1 MAKSIDQQI
10 KDAMAKKV
18 VGQTTEIYK
27 AVVLE
32 LYKRITANSLQVGL
46 AYGSPVLTGR
56 YYVSHTVARGR
67 IDTTV
72 REPNPDGEENPYPG
86 LPLTNA
92 AAALLGFKLGQTTY
106 IANSLPYAQILEE
119 GHSKFKA
126 PEGIYGVAA
135 EQVAQK
141 FKGATKITL
150 SGVK

>member
-18 VGQTTEIYK
+18 VGHTAEIYK

-32 LYKRITANSLQVGL
+32 LYKRITANSLQVGI

-56 YYVSHTVARGR
+56 YYSSHTVARGR
-67 IDTTV
+67 IGRAV
-72 REPNPDGEENPYPG
+72 REPNPEGEENPYPG

-92 AAALLGFKLGQTTY
+92 AALVGLKFGQITY
-106 IANSLPYAQILEE
+106 IANSISYAQALEQ

-135 EQVAQK
+135 EQGAQK
-141 FKGATKITL
+141 FKGSTKITL
-150 SGVK
+150 SGIT